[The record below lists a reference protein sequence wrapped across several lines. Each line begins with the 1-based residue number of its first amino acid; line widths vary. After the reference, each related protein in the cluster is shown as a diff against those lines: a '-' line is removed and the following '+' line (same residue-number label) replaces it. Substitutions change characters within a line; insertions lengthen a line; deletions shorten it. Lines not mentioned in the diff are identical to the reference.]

1 MVGGPTRKHASE
13 QDESALVGF
22 VNQFCKSLQSIKP
35 VSDFGEGNRQKQDFQ
50 DLKDWQDWMNVIL
63 KIRQIR

>member
-1 MVGGPTRKHASE
+1 MSIRAVGDRAVAE
-13 QDESALVGF
+13 QVYQKRISG
-22 VNQFCKSLQSIKP
+22 NRRHQSIKP
-35 VSDFGEGNRQKQDFQ
+35 VSDFEEGNRQKQDFQ